1 MKSSAPSI
9 TISLP
14 SLVKVGILGLGLL
27 LLWQLQNLVVVVM
40 ISIVLAATLAPII
53 QNVESLHLPRWLAVL
68 AVYFSLIGAAVTA
81 TVVIG
86 PTITDQIQRILTALP
101 GYLDALT
108 RVLEQTVIQLGI
120 TESDDLG
127 MVNQILDLQAVT
139 AWTFRSG
146 QKLILQSV
154 DITKGF
160 LGGVFNVL
168 LALVLSAYM
177 LSDSERLLQGL
188 ASLFPQPW
196 EHRLKEQV
204 HPVSRRMGAYIQGR
218 LLVSLI
224 LGTTVSIGLKLIGIT
239 EVALGL
245 GAIAG
250 LTNLIPFFGPVLG
263 AIPALLVAVA
273 QGGWTVVWVFLLFI
287 IIQNLETYVLD
298 PLLVSPSVNVP
309 PLYQLLAVLGGTQ
322 VLGIIGALIAPP
334 WIAAGGVL
342 IDNLYLQ
349 PKRLAENN
357 EQPAAD
363 TVMLLD

>member
-1 MKSSAPSI
+1 MKSSEPSI
-9 TISLP
+9 TISLA
-14 SLVKVGILGLGLL
+14 SLVKAGMLSLGIL

-40 ISIVLAATLAPII
+40 ISIVLAATLAPVI
-53 QNVESLHLPRWLAVL
+53 QQVESLVPRWLAVL
-68 AVYFSLIGAAVTA
+68 AVYFSLIGAAITVTI
-81 TVVIG
+81 VVG
-86 PTITDQIQRILTALP
+86 PTITDQIQRILNALP
-101 GYLDALT
+101 GYVDALT
-108 RVLEQTVIQLGI
+108 RVLEQLVMQLGI

-127 MVNQILDLQAVT
+127 MVNQILDLQALT

-188 ASLFPQPW
+188 VSLFPQPW
-196 EHRLKEQV
+196 EQRLKEQV

-273 QGGWTVVWVFLLFI
+273 QGGWTVVWVFLLFLL
-287 IIQNLETYVLD
+287 IQNLETYVLD
-298 PLLVSPSVNVP
+298 PLVVSPSVNVP

-322 VLGIIGALIAPP
+322 VLGIIGALITPP

-342 IDNLYLQ
+342 IENLYLH

-357 EQPAAD
+357 EPLTTD
-363 TVMLLD
+363 PVVLFD